1 MSAKKAAIQ
10 NSEHPPLGV
19 HADASPPAG
28 LTAPGAT
35 AETADQLL
43 AHARWDDLRA
53 FLDVANAASFR
64 AAAAALKISV
74 NTVRA
79 KMDRLEQAIGT
90 SLFERSPEGLKLTSE
105 GARLKPIVLKMHS
118 DASTDSAGTRPYRLV
133 RPGEIRIGASEA
145 LGSGWL
151 TPRILEL
158 QAQFPELTVTL
169 LCDYDIESERSAD
182 LDVGIL
188 WHRPKN
194 PDLIVA
200 RLATLH
206 FMPFASRAYIEKFGA
221 PSSMDDLLKH
231 RYIEQVAPGV
241 KSSLLDQ
248 MVGSDRPIGFLPL
261 RTNSSLALFWAVA
274 TGAGIAWMPTYSMA
288 VTRQLV
294 PIDLPFQL
302 KFDIFYY
309 YHPEAAD
316 ALPVRATINWLKT
329 IFDSKPY
336 PWFRQEFVHPD
347 DFFQPG
353 ERSGNI
359 IQLFEPL
366 LGDVL
371 LKPHLG
377 NRRR

>member
-1 MSAKKAAIQ
+1 MSSKKAAIQ
-10 NSEHPPLGV
+10 NSEHPAAGV
-19 HADASPPAG
+19 QAVEPPRAG
-28 LTAPGAT
+28 LTEHDAT

-64 AAAAALKISV
+64 AAATALKISV

-79 KMDRLEQAIGT
+79 KMDRLEQAVGT

-105 GARLKPIVLKMHS
+105 GARLKPIVLKMQS
-118 DASTDSAGTRPYRLV
+118 DASSDSAGPRPYRLV
-133 RPGEIRIGASEA
+133 EPGEIRIGASEA

-151 TPRILEL
+151 TPKILEL

-169 LCDYDIESERSAD
+169 LCDYDIESERSAE

-221 PSSMDDLLKH
+221 PATMDDLLNH

-316 ALPVRATINWLKT
+316 SPPVRATINWLKA
-329 IFDSKPY
+329 IFDPREF
-336 PWFRQEFVHPD
+336 PWFRQDFVHPD

-366 LGDVL
+366 LGDAL
-371 LKPHLG
+371 LMPHSGHRLG
-377 NRRR
+377 

>member
-10 NSEHPPLGV
+10 NSEHP
-19 HADASPPAG
+19 
-28 LTAPGAT
+28 APGVRADEPPHAGVTEFDAT
-35 AETADQLL
+35 ADTADQLL

-64 AAAAALKISV
+64 AAATALKISV

-79 KMDRLEQAIGT
+79 KMDRLEQAVGT

-118 DASTDSAGTRPYRLV
+118 DASSDAAGTRPYRLV
-133 RPGEIRIGASEA
+133 EPGEIRIGASEA

-151 TPRILEL
+151 TPKILEL

-169 LCDYDIESERSAD
+169 LCDYDIQSERSAE

-206 FMPFASRAYIEKFGA
+206 FMPFASRAYIAKFGA
-221 PSSMDDLLKH
+221 PATMDDLLNH

-316 ALPVRATINWLKT
+316 TPPVRATINWLKS
-329 IFDSKPY
+329 IFDPKPY

-353 ERSGNI
+353 ERSENI

-366 LGDVL
+366 LGDTL
-371 LKPHLG
+371 LMPHAVT
-377 NRRR
+377 RPR